1 MSTTTA
7 ATSGNSASGSSQT
20 GATKGSS
27 STSPRTD
34 KTAQTPADLFASLL
48 GLLSATRDVGIPAD
62 GAEPATLESATPSE
76 LTSTDDAPALSDN
89 PLAALLSWPGAPV
102 LQADLPRTSDAA
114 AVTGGTDASSLDP
127 GAALSGNP
135 GTLAAVASGASQ
147 EAASGAGLGADDL
160 QGMTMLDQPVQAD
173 AELQAS
179 LEAATHST
187 GGSRSAAGNA
197 ARADASAFAARPAN
211 WRSTTALAH
220 HSGQVALSTN
230 TATPTTHQIQQG
242 QAAQVRAMA
251 DTGMP
256 ASRSTLTLDERFS
269 ASNHNEGSS
278 PLAAFGAHGQAAS
291 HGGSDPSSTG
301 GSAFAEALNTERPE
315 NGANES
321 EFTLAPENPEDA
333 ALQEEAALSPQQ
345 LRYASLRVGEGS
357 DEAID
362 IQLALRGE
370 QLNVDFR
377 TDNPEARAGLQQNAT
392 GTLAD
397 LLQRGGIQLGQVSV
411 GAQSQGQERQGQA
424 SPRSMVASSARRSG
438 TTGLDMAGGD
448 APRAQ
453 LPQRR
458 QDGSRPLD
466 LFV

>member
-7 ATSGNSASGSSQT
+7 ANGNSASGSSQT

-27 STSPRTD
+27 GTAQRTD

-48 GLLSATRDVGIPAD
+48 GFLSATRDAGLPAD
-62 GAEPATLESATPSE
+62 GAAPTALETAAQVDLIES
-76 LTSTDDAPALSDN
+76 DDAPVPSDN

-102 LQADLPRTSDAA
+102 LQADLSGPGGAA
-114 AVTGGTDASSLDP
+114 LGPGGTDTSNQAPDTTLNGKP
-127 GAALSGNP
+127 GPLTAA
-135 GTLAAVASGASQ
+135 ASGPSHAT
-147 EAASGAGLGADDL
+147 ASGAGSGAADL
-160 QGMTMLDQPVQAD
+160 QGMTLLDQPVQAD

-187 GGSRSAAGNA
+187 GAARPNAGSAT
-197 ARADASAFAARPAN
+197 RADASAFASRPAS

-220 HSGQVALSTN
+220 HNNHGALST
-230 TATPTTHQIQQG
+230 TATSTTNQIQLG
-242 QAAQVRAMA
+242 QAAQVRVMA
-251 DTGMP
+251 DTGLP

-269 ASNHNEGSS
+269 TSSQNEGSS
-278 PLAAFGAHGQAAS
+278 PLAAFGAHGQTAS
-291 HGGSDPSSTG
+291 HSGSDPSSSG
-301 GSAFAEALNTERPE
+301 GGAFAEALNAERPE
-315 NGANES
+315 NDANES
-321 EFTLAPENPEDA
+321 EFTLAPETPEDA

-345 LRYASLRVGEGS
+345 LRYASLRIGEGS

-411 GAQSQGQERQGQA
+411 GAQSQGQERQGNA
-424 SPRSMVASSARRSG
+424 SPRSMVSSPARRSG
-438 TTGLDMAGGD
+438 TTGLDPAGGD

-453 LPQRR
+453 PAPRR

>member
-1 MSTTTA
+1 MSTTT
-7 ATSGNSASGSSQT
+7 ATSGNSASGSSQA
-20 GATKGSS
+20 GAAKASSGSS
-27 STSPRTD
+27 QRTD

-48 GLLSATRDVGIPAD
+48 GLLSATRDAGLPAD
-62 GAEPATLESATPSE
+62 GAEPTALETAAQADLIES
-76 LTSTDDAPALSDN
+76 DNAPAPGDN

-102 LQADLPRTSDAA
+102 LQADLP
-114 AVTGGTDASSLDP
+114 GPG
-127 GAALSGNP
+127 GAALEP
-135 GTLAAVASGASQ
+135 GGTETANLTPDTPLNGKPDPLTAAASGPSHAT
-147 EAASGAGLGADDL
+147 ASGAGSDAADL
-160 QGMTMLDQPVQAD
+160 QGMTLLDQPVQAD

-179 LEAATHST
+179 LEATTHST
-187 GGSRSAAGNA
+187 GAPRPNAGSAT
-197 ARADASAFAARPAN
+197 RADASALASRPAS

-220 HSGQVALSTN
+220 HNSHGALST
-230 TATPTTHQIQQG
+230 TATSTTNQIQQG
-242 QAAQVRAMA
+242 QAAQVRVMA
-251 DTGMP
+251 DTGLP

-269 ASNHNEGSS
+269 TSSQNEGSS

-291 HGGSDPSSTG
+291 HGGSDPSSSG
-301 GSAFAEALNTERPE
+301 GGAFAEALNTERPE
-315 NGANES
+315 NDTSES
-321 EFTLAPENPEDA
+321 DFTLAPETPEDA

-345 LRYASLRVGEGS
+345 LRYASLRIGEGS

-411 GAQSQGQERQGQA
+411 GAQSQGQERQGNA
-424 SPRSMVASSARRSG
+424 SPRSMVSSPARRSG
-438 TTGLDMAGGD
+438 TAGLDLAGSD
-448 APRAQ
+448 ALRAQ
-453 LPQRR
+453 PTPRR